1 MALVSLIVPAYNART
16 FLPGFFSGLRDQA
29 GNLELVFADDGSTDG
44 TADLAEALAADLPFP
59 ARVLRLPHRGVSAAR
74 NAGINIA
81 NGEYFT
87 FPDVD
92 DEFLPDYGAALTEY
106 AAAPGFDALIL
117 RHERRRA
124 DGKVLRPAP
133 APGEPF
139 PVTPEDAARRLAENP
154 TDFGAYDLLLRR
166 EFAEKT
172 ALSFP
177 EDMAYYEDYAFF
189 FRLYAASPRLL
200 FSGRVLYRYCAR
212 PGSAVNRSGGERAG
226 LLPRIRQEAA
236 RISGE
241 CAEQISARITWSL
254 LWQASLWEKSPAGA
268 VQFGRRIGAKAAM
281 KRLSRHPDKRVRL
294 SAGLGRISLPAFVL
308 AARAAGRRHTHL
320 RPGAPH

>member
-1 MALVSLIVPAYNART
+1 MALVSLIVPAYNARA
-16 FLPGFFSGLRDQA
+16 FLPGFFSGLKNQA

-44 TADLAEALAADLPFP
+44 TAELAEALAADLPFP

-74 NAGINIA
+74 NAGINVA

-92 DEFLPDYGAALTEY
+92 DEFAPDYGAALTDY
-106 AAAPGFDALIL
+106 AAVPGFDALIL

-124 DGKVLRPAP
+124 DGTVLPP
-133 APGEPF
+133 APGPEA
-139 PVTPEDAARRLAENP
+139 PVPGTPEAAARRLAETP
-154 TDFGAYDLLLRR
+154 TDFGVYDILLRR
-166 EFAEKT
+166 GFAEDH
-172 ALSFP
+172 ALAFP
-177 EDMAYYEDYAFF
+177 EDMPYYEDYAFF

-200 FSGRVLYRYCAR
+200 FSGRALYRYCAR
-212 PGSAVNRSGGERAG
+212 PGSAMNRVSGERVS

-236 RISGE
+236 RISGA

-254 LWQASLWEKSPAGA
+254 LWQASLWEQTPAAA

-281 KRLSRHPDKRVRL
+281 KRLSRHPERRVRL
-294 SAGLGRISLPAFVL
+294 SARLCRVSLPAFVL
-308 AARAAGRRHTHL
+308 AARAVGRRHTHL
-320 RPGAPH
+320 RPGASK